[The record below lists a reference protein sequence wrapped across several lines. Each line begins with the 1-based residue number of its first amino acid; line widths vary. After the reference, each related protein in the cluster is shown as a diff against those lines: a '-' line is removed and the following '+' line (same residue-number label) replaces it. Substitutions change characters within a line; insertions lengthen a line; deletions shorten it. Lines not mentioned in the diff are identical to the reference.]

1 MGVVFEGRFDARGRK
16 VALVASRFNEFFTR
30 ELLAGA
36 EDCLR
41 RHGVADADVDVAW
54 VPGSFEMPLVAK
66 RLARSGRYGAIVCVG
81 CLIQGDTP
89 HFQYIA
95 GEVTKGLAQVALDT
109 GVPVVFGVITAETL
123 EQAMERAGTKAG
135 NKGFDAA
142 ATALEMIDLCGSL
155 DRAPAPVDATRA

>member
-1 MGVVFEGRFDARGRK
+1 MGQVFEGRFDARGRK
-16 VALVASRFNEFFTR
+16 VALVASRFNDFFTR

-41 RHGVADADVDVAW
+41 RHGVPDADVDVAW
-54 VPGSFEMPLVAK
+54 APGSFELPLVAQ
-66 RLARSGRYGAIVCVG
+66 RLARSGRYAAVVCLG

-89 HFQYIA
+89 HFQLIA
-95 GEVTKGLAQVALDT
+95 NEVTKGIAQVALDT

-142 ATALEMIDLCGSL
+142 QTALELIDLGAAI
-155 DRAPAPVDATRA
+155 DGAA

>member
-1 MGVVFEGRFDARGRK
+1 MGQVFEGRFDARGRRL
-16 VALVASRFNEFFTR
+16 ALVASRFNEFFTR

-36 EDCLR
+36 QDCLR
-41 RHGVADADVDVAW
+41 RHGVPDDDVDVAW
-54 VPGSFEMPLVAK
+54 VPGSYEIPFA
-66 RLARSGRYGAIVCVG
+66 ARRMAATGRYGAVVCLG

-95 GEVTKGLAQVALDT
+95 SEVSKGIAHVSLES
-109 GVPVVFGVITAETL
+109 GVPVIFGVITAETL

-142 ATALEMIDLCGSL
+142 ATALEMIDLCAVIDGQG
-155 DRAPAPVDATRA
+155 RP

>member
-1 MGVVFEGRFDARGRK
+1 MGRVFEGRFDARGRK
-16 VALVASRFNEFFTR
+16 VAIVASRFNDFFTK

-36 EDCLR
+36 TDCLR
-41 RHGVADADVDVAW
+41 RHGVPDDDVDIAW
-54 VPGSFEMPLVAK
+54 VPGSFEIPLAAK
-66 RLARSGRYGAIVCVG
+66 RLATSGRYGAVVCLG

-95 GEVTKGLAQVALDT
+95 AEVSKGIAQVSLET

-142 ATALEMIDLCGSL
+142 ATALEMIDLCG
-155 DRAPAPVDATRA
+155 AFEQDA

>member
-1 MGVVFEGRFDARGRK
+1 MGVLYEGRFDARGRK

-36 EDCLR
+36 QDCLR
-41 RHGVADADVDVAW
+41 RHGVPDADVDVAW
-54 VPGSFEMPLVAK
+54 VPGAFEIPIAAQ
-66 RLARSGRYGAIVCVG
+66 RLARSGRYGAVICLG
-81 CLIQGDTP
+81 CLVQGDTP

-95 GEVTKGLAQVALDT
+95 GEMVKGIAHVSLET
-109 GVPVVFGVITAETL
+109 GVPVVFGVITADTL

-142 ATALEMIDLCGSL
+142 TTALEMIDLCAAL
-155 DRAPAPVDATRA
+155 DA